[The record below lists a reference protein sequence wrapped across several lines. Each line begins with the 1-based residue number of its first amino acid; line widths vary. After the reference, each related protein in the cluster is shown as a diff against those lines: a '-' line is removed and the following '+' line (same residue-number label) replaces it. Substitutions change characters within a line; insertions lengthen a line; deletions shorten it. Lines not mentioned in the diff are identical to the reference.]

1 MNVELVP
8 PRTNLWQN
16 VRDFPRALSLSGA
29 LAGLLVVITGYTG
42 PILLVT
48 AAAEAADLPPSLTA
62 SWIMSIAIGNGLL
75 TILQSL
81 YYRQPIIAPW
91 STAGVALL
99 ITTLPTITIQQAVG
113 AYITC
118 AIGITLVGVSGLFG
132 RAMQLV
138 PLPVVSGL
146 LAGILF
152 HFGREVY
159 AALGQADEPI
169 LFVMIAAMIITFFVM
184 KRFESRAPTL
194 AVMVVG
200 GTIAAVGGQL
210 RFETVDLTL
219 THPVWITPEFDLNV
233 MLTLGIPLMALALTS
248 QYAPGDAVLRTSGY
262 DTPINGILRNT
273 GLASIVIA
281 FFGGHGATMGALTA
295 AMVASPESEP
305 DPAKRYA
312 SSIVSGILY
321 ILLGLFGTTI
331 FAFFAGFPKLLV
343 DVVAG
348 LALTGTIVSGLAT
361 ATADP
366 KGRDAGIAAFFI
378 TVSGITLL
386 GIAAPFWGL
395 VFGIGIHA
403 LLNKRKSSS

>member
-1 MNVELVP
+1 MTTELIP
-8 PRTNLWQN
+8 PRTNVWQN

-29 LAGLLVVITGYTG
+29 LAGVLVVITGYTG

-48 AAAEAADLPPSLTA
+48 AAAEAANLSPALTA
-62 SWIMSIAIGNGLL
+62 SWIMSIAIGNGVM
-75 TILQSL
+75 TVLQSF

-99 ITTLPTITIQQAVG
+99 VTTLPTITIEQAVG
-113 AYITC
+113 AYIAC
-118 AIGITLVGVSGLFG
+118 AIGIVLVGISGLFG
-132 RAMQLV
+132 RAMKLV

-152 HFGREVY
+152 NFGRGVY
-159 AALGQADEPI
+159 TALGQAEEPA
-169 LFVMIAAMIITFFVM
+169 LFVMVAAMIVTFFVM
-184 KRFESRAPTL
+184 KRFGSRAPTL

-200 GTIAAVGGQL
+200 GAIAALGGQL
-210 RFETVDLTL
+210 RFENLDLTL
-219 THPVWITPEFDLNV
+219 TQPVWIVPAFDLNI
-233 MLTLGIPLMALALTS
+233 MLTLGVPLMALALTS

-262 DTPINGILRNT
+262 DVPINGILRNT
-273 GLASIVIA
+273 GLASVVIA
-281 FFGGHGATMGALTA
+281 LFGGHGATLGALTA
-295 AMVASPESEP
+295 AMVASPESQP
-305 DPAKRYA
+305 DPERRYA
-312 SSIVSGILY
+312 SSVVSGILY
-321 ILLGLFGTTI
+321 IVFGLFGTTI

-348 LALTGTIVSGLAT
+348 LALMGTIVSGLAA

-395 VFGIGIHA
+395 IFGIGIYA
-403 LLNKRKSSS
+403 LLNKWK